1 MNWLETQS
9 RLDSTRKPQA
19 TTDAELKKVK
29 LALEEFTERHQASEK
44 TLQDELDNSKTEIS
58 KLKKEA
64 TTASRRNISYQAEIE
79 KLKAEEATT
88 MRYPSSENVQAKAQ
102 NTQLERTLS

>member
-1 MNWLETQS
+1 M
-9 RLDSTRKPQA
+9 DSTQKLQ
-19 TTDAELKKVK
+19 TTADAELKRVK
-29 LALEEFTERHQASEK
+29 EALEECTERHQASEK
-44 TLQDELDNSKTEIS
+44 NLQDELDKSKPEIS

-64 TTASRRNISYQAEIE
+64 TTASRQNISYQAEIE